1 MAGPVEVAPAK
12 VAVVGAGLIGRSW
25 AVVFARAGIPVHVF
39 DVSADAVAGARSE
52 IDAALADLAAAG
64 LLGDPAAVSARITL
78 GGGLAEALDGTTYVQ
93 ECGPEQIDAKR
104 ALFTELE
111 RQAAP
116 GAVLASSTSGIVASR
131 FAGHLD
137 SRGRCLVAHPVN
149 PPHLAPLV
157 EVAPAPFTDAAAVET
172 TMALMRAVAQAPILI
187 RREVDG
193 FVLNRLQ
200 GALLTEAL
208 RLHAAGVVD
217 AEGIDLAMTEG
228 LGMRWAFA
236 GPMETIDLNAPGGL
250 ADYVARYGAMY
261 AAMAAA
267 PLGPD
272 PWRPDVAAKL
282 DAEMRA
288 RHPAA
293 DLPDRR
299 RWRDRRMAALAAH
312 KRAAARD
319 IGD

>member
-1 MAGPVEVAPAK
+1 MSGVEK
-12 VAVVGAGLIGRSW
+12 VAIVGAGLIGRSW
-25 AVVFARAGIPVHVF
+25 AIVFARAGIAAHV
-39 DVSADAVAGARSE
+39 VDAHPAAEAAARTE

-64 LLGDPAAVSARITL
+64 LIADADAVRARITL
-78 GGGLAEALDGTTYVQ
+78 GGGLAAALDGAGHVQ
-93 ECGPEQIDAKR
+93 ECGPEQVEAKR
-104 ALFTELE
+104 ALFAQIEAL
-111 RQAAP
+111 AAP
-116 GAVLASSTSGIVASR
+116 DAVLASSTSGIVASR
-131 FAGHLD
+131 FANHLAT
-137 SRGRCLVAHPVN
+137 RGRCLVAHPVN
-149 PPHLAPLV
+149 PPHLVPLV
-157 EVAPAPFTDAAAVET
+157 EVAPAPFTDPAAVER
-172 TMALMRAVAQAPILI
+172 TMALMRAAAQAPILV

-261 AAMAAA
+261 AAMQAA
-267 PLGPD
+267 PVGPD
-272 PWRPDVAAKL
+272 PWTAETAARL

-288 RHPAA
+288 RRPADA
-293 DLPDRR
+293 LPARR
-299 RWRDRRMAALAAH
+299 RWRDRRMAALAAR
-312 KRAAARD
+312 KRA
-319 IGD
+319 